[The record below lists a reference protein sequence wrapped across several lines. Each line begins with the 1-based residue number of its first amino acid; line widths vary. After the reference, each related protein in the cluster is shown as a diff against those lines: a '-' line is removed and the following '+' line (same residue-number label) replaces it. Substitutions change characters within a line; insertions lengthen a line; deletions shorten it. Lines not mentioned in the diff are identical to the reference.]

1 MNIIDVIN
9 KKKNKLE
16 LSYDELAFAFNGYLE
31 KRIPDYQMSALLMAI
46 TINGM
51 SYKETINLTDIFIKS
66 GEVYHFANDVCDKHS
81 TGGVGDTVTLVAMP
95 IVASLGVCCAKMSGR
110 GLGITGGT
118 IDKLESIPR
127 FKTNLTKE
135 EFYDVFNHTGLVVS
149 SQTDDLV
156 PLDKVIYALRDVTGT
171 TESIPLIASSIMS
184 KKIACGAKYVVID
197 VKCGDGALVK
207 TRDDAD
213 KLSLWLQKIG
223 ESFGV
228 SVRCLVT
235 DMNEPLGNCVGN
247 AIEVLNAIDVLQ
259 NNTKCKLRD
268 VSVEVAS
275 AIIEMA
281 RKVSEEEATKLVLDA
296 ISSGKAFDKFKEWI
310 SYQGG
315 NLDDLKLDENTVYI
329 RAKKDG
335 IIRKIEALKVGK
347 LASYLGAGR
356 KSKEDKIDYGAGVK
370 ILVNDGDVV
379 KTNQELAILYV
390 KDQNIKLDDELLDIF
405 EIDETN

>member
-1 MNIIDVIN
+1 
-9 KKKNKLE
+9 
-16 LSYDELAFAFNGYLE
+16 
-31 KRIPDYQMSALLMAI
+31 
-46 TINGM
+46 
-51 SYKETINLTDIFIKS
+51 
-66 GEVYHFANDVCDKHS
+66 
-81 TGGVGDTVTLVAMP
+81 MP

-118 IDKLESIPR
+118 IDKLESIPGFR
-127 FKTNLTKE
+127 TNLTKE
-135 EFYDVFNHTGLVVS
+135 EFYDVINHTGLVVS
-149 SQTDDLV
+149 SQTNDLV

-171 TESIPLIASSIMS
+171 TESIPLITSSIMS

-281 RKVSEEEATKLVLDA
+281 KKISEEEATKLVLDA

-315 NLDDLKLDENTVYI
+315 NLDGLKLNENTVYI
-329 RAKKDG
+329 KANKDG
-335 IIRKIEALKVGK
+335 IIRKIEALEVGK

-356 KSKEDKIDYGAGVK
+356 KSKEDRIDYGAGVK

-379 KTNQELAILYV
+379 KTNQELAVLYV

>member
-1 MNIIDVIN
+1 MNIIDIIN

-31 KRIPDYQMSALLMAI
+31 KQVPDYQMSALLMAI

-51 SYKETINLTDIFIKS
+51 SYEETINLTDIFIKS
-66 GEVYHFANDVCDKHS
+66 GEVYHFDKDVCDKHS

-118 IDKLESIPR
+118 IDKLESIPGFR
-127 FKTNLTKE
+127 TNLTKE

-149 SQTDDLV
+149 SQTNDLV

-197 VKCGDGALVK
+197 VKCGAGALVK

-247 AIEVLNAIDVLQ
+247 AIEVLNAIDVLK
-259 NNTKCKLRD
+259 NNTRCKLRD

-315 NLDDLKLDENTVYI
+315 NLDGLKLDENTVYI
-329 RAKKDG
+329 KAKKDG
-335 IIRKIEALKVGK
+335 IIRKIDALKAGK

-356 KSKEDKIDYGAGVK
+356 KNKEDKIDYGAGIK
-370 ILVNDGDVV
+370 ILVSDGDIV
-379 KTNQELAILYV
+379 KTGQELAVLFV

>member
-31 KRIPDYQMSALLMAI
+31 NRIPDYQMSALLMAI

-51 SYKETINLTDIFIKS
+51 SYEETINLTDIFIKS
-66 GEVYHFANDVCDKHS
+66 GDVYHFDKDVCDKHS

-118 IDKLESIPR
+118 IDKLESIPGFR
-127 FKTNLTKE
+127 TNLTKE

-149 SQTDDLV
+149 SQTNDLV

-171 TESIPLIASSIMS
+171 TESIPLITSSIMS

-281 RKVSEEEATKLVLDA
+281 KKISEEEATKLVLDA

-315 NLDDLKLDENTVYI
+315 NLDGLKLNENTVYI
-329 RAKKDG
+329 KAKKDG
-335 IIRKIEALKVGK
+335 IIRKIEALEVGK

-356 KSKEDKIDYGAGVK
+356 KSKEDRIDYGAGVK

-379 KTNQELAILYV
+379 KTNQELAVLYV

>member
-31 KRIPDYQMSALLMAI
+31 KQIPDYQMSALLMAI

-51 SYKETINLTDIFIKS
+51 SYEETINLTDIFIKS
-66 GEVYHFANDVCDKHS
+66 GEVYHFDKDVCDKHS

-118 IDKLESIPR
+118 IDKLESIPG

-149 SQTDDLV
+149 SQTNDLV

-268 VSVEVAS
+268 VSVEVS
-275 AIIEMA
+275 STIIEMA

-315 NLDDLKLDENTVYI
+315 NLDNLKLDENTVYI

>member
-51 SYKETINLTDIFIKS
+51 SYEETINLTDIFIKS
-66 GEVYHFANDVCDKHS
+66 GEVYHFDKDVCDKHS

-118 IDKLESIPR
+118 IDKLESIPGFR
-127 FKTNLTKE
+127 TNLTKE

-197 VKCGDGALVK
+197 VKCGNGALVK

-259 NNTKCKLRD
+259 NNKKCKLRD

-281 RKVSEEEATKLVLDA
+281 RKISEEEATKLVLDA

-315 NLDDLKLDENTVYI
+315 NLDGLKLDENTVYI
-329 RAKKDG
+329 KAKKDG
-335 IIRKIEALKVGK
+335 IIRKIEALKVGN

-356 KSKEDKIDYGAGVK
+356 KSKEDRIDYGAGVK

-379 KTNQELAILYV
+379 KTDQELAVLYL

>member
-31 KRIPDYQMSALLMAI
+31 NRIPDYQMSALLMAI

-51 SYKETINLTDIFIKS
+51 SYEETINLTDIFIKS
-66 GEVYHFANDVCDKHS
+66 GEVYHFDKNVCDKHS

-118 IDKLESIPR
+118 IDKLESIPGFR
-127 FKTNLTKE
+127 TNLTKE
-135 EFYDVFNHTGLVVS
+135 GFYDVFNHTGLVVS

-281 RKVSEEEATKLVLDA
+281 RKISEEEAIKLVLDA

-310 SYQGG
+310 SYQG
-315 NLDDLKLDENTVYI
+315 
-329 RAKKDG
+329 
-335 IIRKIEALKVGK
+335 
-347 LASYLGAGR
+347 
-356 KSKEDKIDYGAGVK
+356 
-370 ILVNDGDVV
+370 
-379 KTNQELAILYV
+379 
-390 KDQNIKLDDELLDIF
+390 
-405 EIDETN
+405 EI

>member
-31 KRIPDYQMSALLMAI
+31 KQIPDYQMSALLMAI

-51 SYKETINLTDIFIKS
+51 SYEETINLTDIFIKS

-118 IDKLESIPR
+118 IDKLESIPG

-149 SQTDDLV
+149 SQTNDLV

-268 VSVEVAS
+268 VSVEVS
-275 AIIEMA
+275 STIIEMA

-315 NLDDLKLDENTVYI
+315 NLDNLKLDENTVYI

>member
-31 KRIPDYQMSALLMAI
+31 KQIPDYQMSALLMAI

-51 SYKETINLTDIFIKS
+51 SYEETINLTDIFIKS
-66 GEVYHFANDVCDKHS
+66 GEVYHFDKDVCDKHS

-118 IDKLESIPR
+118 IDKLESIPG

-149 SQTDDLV
+149 SQTNDLV

-184 KKIACGAKYVVID
+184 KKIACGAKYIVID

-268 VSVEVAS
+268 VSVEVS
-275 AIIEMA
+275 STIIEMA

-329 RAKKDG
+329 SAKKDG

>member
-1 MNIIDVIN
+1 
-9 KKKNKLE
+9 
-16 LSYDELAFAFNGYLE
+16 
-31 KRIPDYQMSALLMAI
+31 MA
-46 TINGM
+46 
-51 SYKETINLTDIFIKS
+51 
-66 GEVYHFANDVCDKHS
+66 
-81 TGGVGDTVTLVAMP
+81 
-95 IVASLGVCCAKMSGR
+95 
-110 GLGITGGT
+110 
-118 IDKLESIPR
+118 
-127 FKTNLTKE
+127 
-135 EFYDVFNHTGLVVS
+135 
-149 SQTDDLV
+149 
-156 PLDKVIYALRDVTGT
+156 
-171 TESIPLIASSIMS
+171 S
-184 KKIACGAKYVVID
+184 KD
-197 VKCGDGALVK
+197 
-207 TRDDAD
+207 
-213 KLSLWLQKIG
+213 
-223 ESFGV
+223 SFGV

-281 RKVSEEEATKLVLDA
+281 RKISEEEATKLVLDA

-315 NLDDLKLDENTVYI
+315 NLDGLKLNENTVYI
-329 RAKKDG
+329 KAKKDG

-370 ILVNDGDVV
+370 ILVSDGDVV

>member
-31 KRIPDYQMSALLMAI
+31 KQIPDYQMSALLMAI

-51 SYKETINLTDIFIKS
+51 SYEETINLTDIFIKS
-66 GEVYHFANDVCDKHS
+66 GEVYHFDKDVCDKHS

-118 IDKLESIPR
+118 IDKLESIPGFR
-127 FKTNLTKE
+127 TNLTKE

-247 AIEVLNAIDVLQ
+247 AIEVLNAIDVLK
-259 NNTKCKLRD
+259 NNINCKLRD

-329 RAKKDG
+329 KAKKDG
-335 IIRKIEALKVGK
+335 IIKKIDALKVGK

-356 KSKEDKIDYGAGVK
+356 KNKEDKIDYGAGVK
-370 ILVNDGDVV
+370 ILVSDGDMV
-379 KTNQELAILYV
+379 KTDQELAVLYV

>member
-1 MNIIDVIN
+1 M
-9 KKKNKLE
+9 
-16 LSYDELAFAFNGYLE
+16 
-31 KRIPDYQMSALLMAI
+31 
-46 TINGM
+46 
-51 SYKETINLTDIFIKS
+51 
-66 GEVYHFANDVCDKHS
+66 
-81 TGGVGDTVTLVAMP
+81 
-95 IVASLGVCCAKMSGR
+95 
-110 GLGITGGT
+110 
-118 IDKLESIPR
+118 
-127 FKTNLTKE
+127 
-135 EFYDVFNHTGLVVS
+135 
-149 SQTDDLV
+149 V
-156 PLDKVIYALRDVTGT
+156 PLDKVIYALRDGTGT
-171 TESIPLIASSIMS
+171 TESVPLIASSIMS
-184 KKIACGAKYVVID
+184 KKIASGAKYVVID

-235 DMNEPLGNCVGN
+235 DMNEPLGKCVGN

-268 VSVEVAS
+268 VSLEVAS

-281 RKVSEEEATKLVLDA
+281 KKVSEEEATKLVLDA

-310 SYQGG
+310 SCQGG
-315 NLDDLKLDENTVYI
+315 NLDGLKLDENTVYI
-329 RAKKDG
+329 KAKKDG
-335 IIRKIEALKVGK
+335 IIRKVDALKVGK

-356 KSKEDKIDYGAGVK
+356 KNKEDKIDYGAGIK
-370 ILVNDGDVV
+370 ILVNDGDMV
-379 KTNQELAILYV
+379 KTGQELAVLFV

>member
-31 KRIPDYQMSALLMAI
+31 KQIPDYQMSALLMAI

-51 SYKETINLTDIFIKS
+51 SYEETINLTDIFIKS
-66 GEVYHFANDVCDKHS
+66 GEVYHFDKDVCDKHS

-118 IDKLESIPR
+118 IDKLESIPW

-149 SQTDDLV
+149 SQTNDLV

-296 ISSGKAFDKFKEWI
+296 INSGKAFDKFKEWI